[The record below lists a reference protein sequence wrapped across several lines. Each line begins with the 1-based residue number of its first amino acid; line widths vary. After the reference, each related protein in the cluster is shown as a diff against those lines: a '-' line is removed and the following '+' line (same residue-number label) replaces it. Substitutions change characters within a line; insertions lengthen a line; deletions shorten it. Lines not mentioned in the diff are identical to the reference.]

1 MRAGLR
7 AGFSVSPRL
16 PFTPPVIPAPRRT
29 VPFMDESSVPGPSR
43 RGRWFDWPLTL
54 LLAVLVTLFVRDVLF
69 QQFVVHG
76 SSMQPTLSGGE
87 RVLVT
92 RFAYRLGPPGTGDVV
107 VASIRGEDGERF
119 DVIKR
124 VVGVPGET
132 VEVRDCSVLVDGVPR
147 AELAQPAPCGDSAL
161 PVRVPEG
168 HVYLLGDNRDG
179 SYDSRMFGP
188 VPLDDVV
195 GRVDA
200 VLWPPPA
207 WSRP

>member
-1 MRAGLR
+1 MDEP
-7 AGFSVSPRL
+7 SV
-16 PFTPPVIPAPRRT
+16 PASEPRRK
-29 VPFMDESSVPGPSR
+29 
-43 RGRWFDWPLTL
+43 GRWFDWPLTIL
-54 LLAVLVTLFVRDVLF
+54 CAVLTTLFVRDVLF
-69 QQFVVHG
+69 RQFVVEG

-92 RFAYRLGPPGTGDVV
+92 RFAYRFGAPGTGDVV
-107 VASIRGEDGERF
+107 VASVRGEDGARF

-124 VVGVPGET
+124 IVGVPGET
-132 VEVRDCSVLVDGVPR
+132 VEVRGCSVVVDGVFRPD
-147 AELAQPAPCGDSAL
+147 LTQPAPCGDSSA
-161 PVRVPEG
+161 PVRVPEE

-179 SYDSRMFGP
+179 SYDSRVFGP